1 MRLLVFGPG
10 YSATALIERL
20 LGRVE
25 GISATARSADAAH
38 RLRQSGV
45 QPILISGEANEE
57 LRAAVRSAT
66 HLLVSAAPSEEG
78 DPFLNLVGE
87 VIAAAPD
94 LQGVVYLSTVGVYG
108 DHAGAWV
115 DETTTPQ
122 PKSERS
128 VLRLEA
134 EKSWK
139 ALAADRDL
147 ALAVLRLSGIY
158 GPGRNALVNLR
169 AGTARCIVKPGQ
181 VFNRIHVADIA
192 AAVDAALGSL
202 AAGVFNVSDDSPAPP
217 QDVVQHAARLLGI
230 PAPPE
235 IAFERS
241 NLSSMARSFYSENK
255 RIANERLKQKLGLAL
270 VYPTYREGLGALF
283 AAGEGAR
290 S

>member
-10 YSATALIERL
+10 YSATELIKRL

-25 GISATARSADAAH
+25 GISATARSAGTAD
-38 RLRQSGV
+38 RLRQSDV
-45 QPILISGEANEE
+45 QPIMIAGEANEE
-57 LRAAVRSAT
+57 LREAVRSAT
-66 HLLVSAAPSEEG
+66 HLLVSAGPSEAG

-108 DHAGAWV
+108 DHAGGWV
-115 DETTTPQ
+115 DETTPPQ
-122 PKSERS
+122 PKSDRS

-134 EKSWK
+134 EKSWQS
-139 ALAADRDL
+139 LAADRDL
-147 ALAVLRLSGIY
+147 VLAILRLSGIY

-192 AAVDAALGSL
+192 AAIDASFGSL
-202 AAGVFNVSDDSPAPP
+202 ASGVFNVTDDSPAPP
-217 QDVVQHAARLLGI
+217 QDVVHYAARLLGI
-230 PAPPE
+230 PPPPE
-235 IAFERS
+235 IAFERTD
-241 NLSSMARSFYSENK
+241 LSLMARSFYSENK
-255 RIANERLKQKLGLAL
+255 RVANERLKQKLGVTLA
-270 VYPTYREGLGALF
+270 YPTFREGLEALF